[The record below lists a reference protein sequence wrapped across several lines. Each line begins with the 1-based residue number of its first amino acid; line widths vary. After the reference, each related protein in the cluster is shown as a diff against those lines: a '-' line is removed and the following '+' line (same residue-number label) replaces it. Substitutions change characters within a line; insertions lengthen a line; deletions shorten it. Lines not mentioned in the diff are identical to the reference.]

1 MATVDEITTE
11 NLYGTKVQS
20 RPTPEGEEDKRV
32 RAVDMV
38 AIKAHLAAHALAINA
53 NEPKWGTWTPVFSG
67 HNANLTFTPIGTA
80 LWTRNGNVLRADF
93 QVEIG
98 LVSPGAYSTSFT
110 VSGLPA
116 TLGSGGLPTVTSG
129 WAQGSVGAPYPGLF
143 PISAS
148 GTQVAFNGGST
159 DVAQILNASM
169 TCLVVP

>member
-1 MATVDEITTE
+1 MTT
-11 NLYGTKVQS
+11 
-20 RPTPEGEEDKRV
+20 
-32 RAVDMV
+32 V
-38 AIKAHLAAHALAINA
+38 AIITDGNLFAPKTSPKPTVSPTTHITATDLTNIRARLAEHALAINA
-53 NEPKWGTWTPVFSG
+53 NEPKAGTWTPVFSG

-169 TCLVVP
+169 TCLVVA